1 MIMRGIKS
9 LTKRMLE
16 EVVAYDFLN
25 FLNAVE
31 DMKNSNIERYGMFL
45 ERGKWFLSNKRGR
58 DFADIVEDLTL
69 QEIKSDNEIVAFF
82 MAVFLSYM
90 LIKR

>member
-1 MIMRGIKS
+1 M
-9 LTKRMLE
+9 
-16 EVVAYDFLN
+16 V
-25 FLNAVE
+25 
-31 DMKNSNIERYGMFL
+31 
-45 ERGKWFLSNKRGR
+45 LSNKRGR